1 MEKAAPPDTLVVDGD
16 KLKQAREARG
26 MSVHDMASSVT
37 LSREQVRALEDGGNL
52 PFYTAAHK
60 RLALRK
66 YASALGIPL
75 SDVIIDTEEARP
87 ASAEPA
93 AADAVA
99 VADAPGTPAELR
111 LAAAERNA
119 RLRRRL
125 LASAVATAILLAM
138 YAKQRGTP
146 DTGAPP
152 AAVEASAALDSPAPA
167 PEPVPATAAAEPAAN
182 PALQPAPQPAPQPDS
197 PARANAATEAT
208 ACTLPP
214 AAGVPV
220 WSPPYQRKPDL
231 RVFLISRTAVEVC
244 IADASGRPALIT
256 LKPNAGHA
264 FAGKPPYLVRADGL
278 AALDIYLQGMRA
290 RVPADAQALRLVP
303 TTVMR
308 AADDAVPPSADQ
320 SAE

>member
-26 MSVHDMASSVT
+26 MSVHDMAGSVT

-93 AADAVA
+93 AADAAA

-125 LASAVATAILLAM
+125 LASAVATAILLAL

-152 AAVEASAALDSPAPA
+152 AAVEASAALDPPA
-167 PEPVPATAAAEPAAN
+167 PEPMPATAAAEPAAN
-182 PALQPAPQPAPQPDS
+182 PASQPAPQPAPQPDS
-197 PARANAATEAT
+197 PARANAAADAA

-214 AAGVPV
+214 AAGVPA

-244 IADASGRPALIT
+244 IADASGRPALIA

-290 RVPADAQALRLVP
+290 CVPADAQALRLVP

-308 AADDAVPPSADQ
+308 PADDAAPPA
-320 SAE
+320 AE

>member
-26 MSVHDMASSVT
+26 MSVHDMAGSVT

-75 SDVIIDTEEARP
+75 SDVIIDTEEIRP

-93 AADAVA
+93 AADAAA
-99 VADAPGTPAELR
+99 VADAPGTPAGLR

-125 LASAVATAILLAM
+125 LASAVATAILLAL
-138 YAKQRGTP
+138 YAKQRGISE
-146 DTGAPP
+146 TGAPP
-152 AAVEASAALDSPAPA
+152 AAVEASAALDSPAP
-167 PEPVPATAAAEPAAN
+167 ESMPATAAAEPATD
-182 PALQPAPQPAPQPDS
+182 PALQSAPQPDS
-197 PARANAATEAT
+197 PARANAATDAA

-214 AAGVPV
+214 AAGVPA

-244 IADASGRPALIT
+244 IADASGKPALIA

-290 RVPADAQALRLVP
+290 RVPADAQSLRLVP

-308 AADDAVPPSADQ
+308 PADDALPPA
-320 SAE
+320 AE